1 MANIYDIIIR
11 PIITERSMASVA
23 DKKYVFEVA
32 KDAGKVEIKNAVETA
47 FGVKVAKVNTIN
59 VNGKAKRL
67 GAGRLGKTRSRK
79 KAYVQH
85 TEDSKTIEMFEGM
98 V

>member
-1 MANIYDIIIR
+1 MANVYDIIIR

-32 KDAGKVEIKNAVETA
+32 PDAGKIEIKNAIEEI

-59 VNGKAKRL
+59 YDGKAKRL
-67 GAGRLGKTRSRK
+67 GAGRPGHRKSWK
-79 KAYVQH
+79 KAYVQL
-85 TEDSKTIEMFEGM
+85 TSDSKTIEMFEGM